1 MKYIIVLII
10 IAIVLWKAKPYL
22 TGLIL
27 DYRNKKTQKV
37 IPVND
42 EYIYTPILSSRTF
55 TFSIEIDELGD
66 GKVKIDVKHLKN

>member
-27 DYRNKKTQKV
+27 DYKNKKNKKV

-42 EYIYTPILSSRTF
+42 EFIYTPILSSRTF
-55 TFSIEIDELGD
+55 TFSIEIDEIGD
-66 GKVKIDVKHLKN
+66 GKVKININHLKD